1 MTVNDDELE
10 QRLRSLGAEPIDPA
24 TRAGHMRRIADAAT
38 TGEPRRRGFVW
49 GGIAAAAIVGFLA
62 GSTGLAMADALPNP
76 AQDVAH
82 DVLQVV
88 NVQVPAGKE
97 GKRGP
102 CMASAAK
109 IKDKDAKQAAKDA
122 CPKGGN
128 GGGNGGGE
136 EGNGG
141 GGGNGA
147 PVSDDPCHGRPPWAG
162 PMSKADRQAAKESA
176 SRAQCP
182 ADDAD
187 QESAEHGNGAPGG
200 PPAPDDPCRG
210 RPPWAG
216 PMSKAAREAAKAA
229 ASRDGCPD
237 DDEDDDSDGDA
248 ENSTS
253 EDATPAGATTTTMPG
268 ASTVTSTTTTTST
281 TTATTTTTPELE
293 ESGDS
298 TDASTSSAD

>member
-10 QRLRSLGAEPIDPA
+10 QRLRSLGTDPIDPA

-82 DVLQVV
+82 DVLHVV

-128 GGGNGGGE
+128 GGGD

-147 PVSDDPCHGRPPWAG
+147 PASDDPCHGRPPWAG

-182 ADDAD
+182 ADDED
-187 QESAEHGNGAPGG
+187 QESAEPGDGAPGG

-216 PMSKAAREAAKAA
+216 PMSKEAREAAKAA
-229 ASRDGCPD
+229 ASRDACPD
-237 DDEDDDSDGDA
+237 DDEDDDSDEEA
-248 ENSTS
+248 EISTS
-253 EDATPAGATTTTMPG
+253 QDATPAGATTTTTSPS
-268 ASTVTSTTTTTST
+268 ASTTTSTTTTT
-281 TTATTTTTPELE
+281 TPEVE
-293 ESGDS
+293 ESDDS
-298 TDASTSSAD
+298 ADASTSSTD